1 MIVFD
6 LARTLFSVLSVI
18 VIIIVSRK
26 FVKILEKAIEGV
38 ISNETLFQ
46 IIGLKTITIAISFL
60 PAALFISILMVI
72 GRMYR
77 DQEMSAVF
85 SAGGGAWTIYRAV
98 FLLVFPVMLLA
109 TAASLYLGPWAEATT
124 KELMFND
131 QKTADLRG
139 IAAGRFTEFQHGNL
153 VFYVEEID
161 QDNKLQQVFVQSLHK
176 DKLGVVTADSGRM
189 ENLPGGFY
197 MVLENGRR
205 IQGKP
210 GEKNYSIEEFKEY
223 GVRLD
228 EQNSVLTIDVEAM
241 ASYELW
247 FSADVKNAAEFLR
260 RMFIPAGVIFLSL
273 LAVPLAQI
281 SPRGG
286 VYGNMLIAFLIY
298 FSYGN
303 LVRVSLSWVVKEKI
317 PFWLGGVWVYL
328 VVLIVAGALL
338 VRLYGTTFVWMK
350 IKEKVLK

>member
-1 MIVFD
+1 
-6 LARTLFSVLSVI
+6 
-18 VIIIVSRK
+18 
-26 FVKILEKAIEGV
+26 
-38 ISNETLFQ
+38 
-46 IIGLKTITIAISFL
+46 
-60 PAALFISILMVI
+60 
-72 GRMYR
+72 
-77 DQEMSAVF
+77 MSAVF

-109 TAASLYLGPWAEATT
+109 TAVSLYVGPWAEATT

-131 QKTADLRG
+131 QKTADIRG

-161 QDNKLQQVFVQSLHK
+161 EDNKLQQVFVQSLHK

-189 ENLPGGFY
+189 ENLPGGLY
-197 MVLENGRR
+197 MILENGRR

-228 EQNSVLTIDVEAM
+228 EQNSVLTIDVEGM

-247 FSADVKNAAEFLR
+247 LSGDVKDVAEFLR
-260 RMFIPAGVIFLSL
+260 RMFIPAGVIFLSF
-273 LAVPLAQI
+273 LAVPLAQV

-303 LVRVSLSWVVKEKI
+303 LVRVSQSWVVKEKI
-317 PFWLGGVWVYL
+317 PVWLGGVWVYL
-328 VVLIVAGALL
+328 VVLLVAGGLL